1 MTKQKEAFAAKLAA
15 RKRKA
20 KSIKLSAAPPSGE
33 TLLAGSWDMCPT
45 TKPIMEEAE
54 IDNELSS
61 DNPFKKFVEI
71 NENSMD
77 QVIPGMNYRTRS
89 SMNPEFEKRR
99 SCILPETLSFG
110 RDADVS
116 SSHNRSTTT
125 TGAGLANKIGQSM
138 TRIV

>member
-15 RKRKA
+15 RKRKT

-33 TLLAGSWDMCPT
+33 T

-54 IDNELSS
+54 IDNELST
-61 DNPFKKFVEI
+61 DNPFKEFVDI

-77 QVIPGMNYRTRS
+77 QVIPGMIRTRPS
-89 SMNPEFEKRR
+89 NSEYEKRR
-99 SCILPETLSFG
+99 SCILPETLSLS

-116 SSHNRSTTT
+116 SSHNKSTTT

-138 TRIV
+138 TRIVQNPDLEDEI